1 MDFRDDVPTLWQPA
15 QENTVLSPKTN
26 PLWSFKQ

>member
-1 MDFRDDVPTLWQPA
+1 MLKVGTQLRTQVWQPA

-26 PLWSFKQ
+26 PL